1 MAVNINKLQRE
12 TIAFTTREVWLH
24 ERSKDLTSTE
34 IAALF
39 GCSPWITAYE
49 LWHYKAGILTPE
61 FEETERMRWGKRL
74 EHPIALGL
82 CEDNGWTCRPN
93 TDYMRIPKLRLGAS
107 FDFRLSRPSRK
118 PCNLETKNVD
128 AQAYREGWQVSYSED
143 DDGNIEQSDIEAP
156 PHMELQFQ
164 QQMLIN
170 GDSEIVLGALV
181 GGNTGKII
189 EREADRDVHLEIIDA
204 AAEFWASVKE
214 NRPPDPDFRR
224 DSDTIRRLHPHIVG
238 EPIALVEEDRI
249 TKLMR
254 EHRAASGA
262 AKRSK
267 EDADA
272 FRTEIMHL
280 LGDLP
285 GAKGP
290 AGKITRFAVAGGTVS
305 YERKPRIDLRITH
318 SKD

>member
-1 MAVNINKLQRE
+1 MNLEALERQTVP
-12 TIAFTTREVWLH
+12 FTTKEAWLA
-24 ERSKDLTSTE
+24 ERAKDLTSTE

-49 LWHYKAGILTPE
+49 LWHYKAGILQPT

-82 CEDNGWTCRPN
+82 CEDNGWKCRPN
-93 TDYMRIPKLRLGAS
+93 TDYMRIPALRLGAS
-107 FDFRLSRPSRK
+107 FDFRLARPRRK
-118 PCNLETKNVD
+118 KCNMETKNVD
-128 AQAYREGWQVSYSED
+128 AQAYREGWQVSYNED

-189 EREADRDVHLEIIDA
+189 ERQADRDVHLEIVDA
-204 AAEFWASVKE
+204 AAEFWASVDE
-214 NRPPDPDFRR
+214 RRPPDPDFRR

-238 EPIALVEEDRI
+238 DPLALVEEDKI

-254 EHRAASGA
+254 QHKIDWAAH
-262 AKRSK
+262 KRSQD
-267 EDADA
+267 DADA
-272 FRTEIMHL
+272 IKAEIMHL
-280 LGDLP
+280 LGDRP

-290 AGKITRFAVAGGTVS
+290 AGSITRFAVAGGHVS
-305 YERKPRIDLRITH
+305 YERKPRIDMRITH
-318 SKD
+318 SKKD